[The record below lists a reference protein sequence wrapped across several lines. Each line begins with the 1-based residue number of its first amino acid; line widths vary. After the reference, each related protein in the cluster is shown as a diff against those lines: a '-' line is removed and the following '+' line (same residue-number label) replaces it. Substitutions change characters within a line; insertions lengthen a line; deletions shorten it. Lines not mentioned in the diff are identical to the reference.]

1 MKTISN
7 YFNLKPAGI
16 LILILCMHSLILSG
30 ADLSGRKTGT
40 NDSVTYFT
48 YSGKITDSETKEPVA
63 FANVYLEGSSIGTVS
78 NLDGEFILKVPPT
91 MEEERLNISFVGYKT
106 YEISLED
113 LKTIK
118 NSISIVPDP
127 IPIQEVIIKT
137 GDPLELLRKAISRIS
152 QNYTLSPEMLTAFYR
167 ETVKQNRHYVAVS
180 EAVLDIYKSS
190 YKNYFESDRLK
201 IFKGRKSQDVKRMDT
216 ILFKL
221 QGGPKTSLL
230 LDVVKNPSTLL
241 SEDFFKYYDYKL
253 SGVINID
260 NRETFVIKFNQKNNV
275 DLPLY
280 QGNIYLDVN
289 NLAIARLDF
298 KICEKALADA
308 DNELVRK
315 KPVSMKVDVEDAK
328 YLANYREIDGKWHLN
343 HVRAEAKFKCK
354 WDKKLFRSVYTT
366 MLEMAVTDRDT
377 ANISKFKLRESAKIS
392 DVFVDQVNYFLD
404 KDYWGNY
411 NVIKPDESIEMAIA
425 RLNRRLVRNQ

>member
-1 MKTISN
+1 MKTQGN
-7 YFNLKPAGI
+7 YSNLKSAGI
-16 LILILCMHSLILSG
+16 LILMLCMHSIILSG
-30 ADLSGRKTGT
+30 SDLSGRNTGIR
-40 NDSVTYFT
+40 DSVPFYTYA
-48 YSGKITDSETKEPVA
+48 GKITDSETKEAIA

-78 NLDGEFILKVPPT
+78 NLDGEFILKVPLS
-91 MEEERLNISFVGYKT
+91 MKGEKLNISFVGYKT

-113 LKTIK
+113 LKEVENEI
-118 NSISIVPDP
+118 IIVPDP

-137 GDPLELLRKAISRIS
+137 GDPLELLRKAVARIGE
-152 QNYTLSPEMLTAFYR
+152 NYTVNPEMFTAFYR
-167 ETVKQNRHYVAVS
+167 ETIKQNRHYVAVS
-180 EAVLDIYKSS
+180 EAVLEIYKSS
-190 YKNYFESDRLK
+190 YKNYFDSDRLK
-201 IFKGRKSQDVKRMDT
+201 IYKGRKSQDVKRMDT

-230 LDVVKNPSTLL
+230 LDVVKNPSTIL

-253 SGVINID
+253 NGVINID
-260 NRETFVIKFNQKNNV
+260 NRETFVIRFNQKNNV

-289 NLAIARLDF
+289 NLAIARMDF
-298 KICEKALADA
+298 RISDKALAEA

-315 KPVSMKVDVEDAK
+315 KPVSMKVDVEDAR
-328 YLANYREIDGKWHLN
+328 YLANYREINGKWHLN

-377 ANISKFKLRESAKIS
+377 ANISKYKLKESAKIS
-392 DVFVDQVNYFLD
+392 DVFIDQVNYFLD
-404 KDYWGNY
+404 EDYWGEY
-411 NVIKPDESIEMAIA
+411 NVIKPDESIEMAIE
-425 RLNRRLVRNQ
+425 RLNRKLAKNQ

>member
-1 MKTISN
+1 MKTTSN
-7 YFNLKPAGI
+7 YLNLKTAGI

-30 ADLSGRKTGT
+30 ADLSGKKTGT
-40 NDSVTYFT
+40 NDSIPYYT
-48 YSGKITDSETKEPVA
+48 YSGKITDSETKEPLA

-78 NLDGEFILKVPPT
+78 NLDGEFIIKVPPA
-91 MEEERLNISFVGYKT
+91 MVKERLNISFVGYKT
-106 YEISLED
+106 YEIPLED
-113 LKTIK
+113 LKNIE

-137 GDPLELLRKAISRIS
+137 GDPLELLRKAIARIS
-152 QNYTLSPEMLTAFYR
+152 ENYTLNPEMLTAFYR

-190 YKNYFESDRLK
+190 YKNYFDADRLK
-201 IFKGRKSQDVKRMDT
+201 IYKGRKSQDVKRMDT

-253 SGVINID
+253 SGVINVD
-260 NRETFVIKFNQKNNV
+260 NRETFVIKFDQKINV

-280 QGNIYLDVN
+280 QGNIYLDAN
-289 NLAIARLDF
+289 NLAITRLDF
-298 KICEKALADA
+298 RISDKALDKA

-315 KPVSMKVDVEDAK
+315 KPVSMKVDVEDAR

-377 ANISKFKLRESAKIS
+377 ANISKYKYRESAKIS

-404 KDYWGNY
+404 EDYWGKY

-425 RLNRRLVRNQ
+425 RLNRRLARSQ

>member
-1 MKTISN
+1 MKTKSN
-7 YFNLKPAGI
+7 YFNLKSAGI
-16 LILILCMHSLILSG
+16 LMLILCMHGLTLSG
-30 ADLSGRKTGT
+30 SDLSGKKGGI
-40 NDSVTYFT
+40 NDSVPYYTYT
-48 YSGKITDSETKEPVA
+48 GKITDSETKEPVA

-78 NLDGEFILKVPPT
+78 NLDGEFIIKVPST
-91 MEEERLNISFVGYKT
+91 IGEETLNISFVGYKT
-106 YEISLED
+106 YEISLEH
-113 LKTIK
+113 LKK
-118 NSISIVPDP
+118 DDNSISIVPDP
-127 IPIQEVIIKT
+127 IPIQEVIIRT
-137 GDPLELLRKAISRIS
+137 GDPLELIRKAISRIDE
-152 QNYTLSPEMLTAFYR
+152 NYPLNPEMLTAFYR
-167 ETVKQNRHYVAVS
+167 ETVKKNRHYVAVS

-190 YKNYFESDRLK
+190 YKNYFDSDRLK
-201 IFKGRKSQDVKRMDT
+201 IYKGRKSHDVKRMDT

-253 SGVINID
+253 TGVINID
-260 NRETFVIKFNQKNNV
+260 NRETFVIKFDQKNNV

-280 QGNIYLDVN
+280 QGNIYLDAK

-298 KICEKALADA
+298 RISEKALDEA

-315 KPVSMKVDVEDAK
+315 KPFSMKVDVEDAK
-328 YLANYREIDGKWHLN
+328 YLANYREIDGKWQLN

-377 ANISKFKLRESAKIS
+377 SNISKFKLRESAKIS
-392 DVFVDQVNYFLD
+392 DVFVDQVNYFMD
-404 KDYWGNY
+404 EDYWGKY
-411 NVIKPDESIEMAIA
+411 NVIKPDESIEIAIA
-425 RLNRRLVRNQ
+425 RLNRRLARNQ

>member
-1 MKTISN
+1 MKTTSN
-7 YFNLKPAGI
+7 YFNLKSAGI
-16 LILILCMHSLILSG
+16 LMLILCMQSLILSA
-30 ADLSGRKTGT
+30 ADLSGKKTGI
-40 NDSVTYFT
+40 NDSVSYFS
-48 YSGKITDSETKEPVA
+48 YSGKITDNETKEPVA

-91 MEEERLNISFVGYKT
+91 MREKILNISFVGYKT

-113 LKTIK
+113 LKK
-118 NSISIVPDP
+118 VENSISIVPDP

-137 GDPLELLRKAISRIS
+137 GDPLELLRKAIARIGE
-152 QNYTLSPEMLTAFYR
+152 NYTTNPEMLTAFYR
-167 ETVKQNRHYVAVS
+167 ETIKQNRHYVAVS

-190 YKNYFESDRLK
+190 YKNFFDADRLK
-201 IFKGRKSQDVKRMDT
+201 IYKGRKSQDVKRMDT

-230 LDVVKNPSTLL
+230 MDVVKNPSTLL

-280 QGNIYLDVN
+280 QGNIYLDAN

-298 KICEKALADA
+298 RISDKALAEA

-328 YLANYREIDGKWHLN
+328 YLANYREINGKWHLN

-377 ANISKFKLRESAKIS
+377 ATISKFKLRESAKIS

-404 KDYWGNY
+404 EDYWGKY

-425 RLNRRLVRNQ
+425 RLNRKLARNQ

>member
-1 MKTISN
+1 MKTIIS
-7 YFNLKPAGI
+7 YFNLKTTGI
-16 LILILCMHSLILSG
+16 LILILCMHSIVLSG
-30 ADLSGRKTGT
+30 SDLSGRKVET
-40 NDSVTYFT
+40 NDSIPYFT

-63 FANVYLEGSSIGTVS
+63 FANVYLEESSIGTVS
-78 NLDGEFILKVPPT
+78 NLDGEFILKVPST
-91 MEEERLNISFVGYKT
+91 MQEEKLNISFVGYKT

-113 LKTIK
+113 LKKVT

-127 IPIQEVIIKT
+127 IPIQEVIIRT
-137 GDPLELLRKAISRIS
+137 GDPLELLRKAISRIG

-190 YKNYFESDRLK
+190 YKNYFDADRLK

-253 SGVINID
+253 NGVINID

-280 QGNIYLDVN
+280 QGNIYLDAN

-298 KICEKALADA
+298 RISEKALGDA

-315 KPVSMKVDVEDAK
+315 KPVRMKVDVEDAK
-328 YLANYREIDGKWHLN
+328 YLANYREINGKWHLN

-392 DVFVDQVNYFLD
+392 DVFVDQVNYFMD
-404 KDYWGNY
+404 DDYWGKY
-411 NVIKPDESIEMAIA
+411 NVIKPDESIEIAIA
-425 RLNRRLVRNQ
+425 RLNRRLARNR

>member
-1 MKTISN
+1 
-7 YFNLKPAGI
+7 
-16 LILILCMHSLILSG
+16 MHSIILSG
-30 ADLSGRKTGT
+30 SDLSGSNTGIR
-40 NDSVTYFT
+40 DSVPYFT
-48 YSGKITDSETKEPVA
+48 YIGKITDSETKEAVA

-78 NLDGEFILKVPPT
+78 NLDGEFILKVPLS
-91 MEEERLNISFVGYKT
+91 MGGEKLNVSFVGYKT

-113 LKTIK
+113 LKEVK
-118 NSISIVPDP
+118 NEISIVPDP

-137 GDPLELLRKAISRIS
+137 GDPLELLRKAITRIGE
-152 QNYTLSPEMLTAFYR
+152 NYSVNPEMLTAFYR
-167 ETVKQNRHYVAVS
+167 ETIKQNRHYVAVS
-180 EAVLDIYKSS
+180 EAVLEIYKSS
-190 YKNYFESDRLK
+190 YKNYFDSDRLK
-201 IFKGRKSQDVKRMDT
+201 IYKGRKSQDVKKMDT
-216 ILFKL
+216 VLFKL
-221 QGGPKTSLL
+221 QGGPRTSLL

-253 SGVINID
+253 NGVINID
-260 NRETFVIKFNQKNNV
+260 NRETYVIRFNQKNNV

-289 NLAIARLDF
+289 NLAIARMDF
-298 KICEKALADA
+298 RISDKAIAEA

-328 YLANYREIDGKWHLN
+328 YLANYREINGKWHLN

-377 ANISKFKLRESAKIS
+377 ANINKYKPKESAKIS
-392 DVFVDQVNYFLD
+392 DVFIDQVNYFLD
-404 KDYWGNY
+404 EDYWGEY
-411 NVIKPDESIEMAIA
+411 NVIKPDESIEMAIE
-425 RLNRRLVRNQ
+425 RLNRKLAKNQ

>member
-1 MKTISN
+1 MKTTSN
-7 YFNLKPAGI
+7 YLNLKTAGI

-30 ADLSGRKTGT
+30 ADLSGKKTGT
-40 NDSVTYFT
+40 NDSIPYYT
-48 YSGKITDSETKEPVA
+48 YSGKITDSETKEPLA

-78 NLDGEFILKVPPT
+78 NLDGEFIIKVPPA
-91 MEEERLNISFVGYKT
+91 MVKERLNISFVGYKT
-106 YEISLED
+106 YEIPLED
-113 LKTIK
+113 LKNIE

-137 GDPLELLRKAISRIS
+137 GDPLELLRKAIARIS
-152 QNYTLSPEMLTAFYR
+152 ENYTLNPEMLTAFYR

-190 YKNYFESDRLK
+190 YKNYFDADRLK
-201 IFKGRKSQDVKRMDT
+201 IYKGRKSQDVKRMDT

-253 SGVINID
+253 SGVINVD
-260 NRETFVIKFNQKNNV
+260 NRETFVIKFDQKNNV

-280 QGNIYLDVN
+280 QGNIYLDAN
-289 NLAIARLDF
+289 NLAITRLDF
-298 KICEKALADA
+298 RISDKALDKA

-315 KPVSMKVDVEDAK
+315 KPVSMKVDVEDAR

-377 ANISKFKLRESAKIS
+377 ANISKYKYRESAKIS

-404 KDYWGNY
+404 EDYWGKY

-425 RLNRRLVRNQ
+425 RLNRRLARSQ

>member
-1 MKTISN
+1 MKTQGN
-7 YFNLKPAGI
+7 YSNLKSAGI
-16 LILILCMHSLILSG
+16 LILMLFMHSIILSSS
-30 ADLSGRKTGT
+30 DLSSSNTGIR
-40 NDSVTYFT
+40 DSVRFYTYA
-48 YSGKITDSETKEPVA
+48 GKITDSETKEAVA

-78 NLDGEFILKVPPT
+78 NLDGEFVLKVPLSLKG
-91 MEEERLNISFVGYKT
+91 EKLNISFVGYKT

-113 LKTIK
+113 LKEVENEIR
-118 NSISIVPDP
+118 IVPDP

-137 GDPLELLRKAISRIS
+137 GDPLELLRKAIARIGE
-152 QNYTLSPEMLTAFYR
+152 NYTINPEMLTAFYR
-167 ETVKQNRHYVAVS
+167 ETIKQNRHYVAVS
-180 EAVLDIYKSS
+180 EAVLEIYKSS
-190 YKNYFESDRLK
+190 YKNYFDSDRLK
-201 IFKGRKSQDVKRMDT
+201 IYKGRKSQDVKKMDT

-253 SGVINID
+253 NGIINID
-260 NRETFVIKFNQKNNV
+260 NRETFVIRFNQKNNV

-289 NLAIARLDF
+289 NLAIARMDF
-298 KICEKALADA
+298 RISDKALAEA

-328 YLANYREIDGKWHLN
+328 YLANYREINGKWHLN

-366 MLEMAVTDRDT
+366 MLEMAITDRDT
-377 ANISKFKLRESAKIS
+377 TNISKYKLKESAKIS
-392 DVFVDQVNYFLD
+392 DVFIDQVNYFLD
-404 KDYWGNY
+404 EDYWGEY

-425 RLNRRLVRNQ
+425 RLNRKLAKNQ

>member
-1 MKTISN
+1 MKTTSN
-7 YFNLKPAGI
+7 YFNLKSTGI
-16 LILILCMHSLILSG
+16 LLLILCMQGLILSG
-30 ADLSGRKTGT
+30 ADFSGRKTGT
-40 NDSVTYFT
+40 NDSIPYFT
-48 YSGKITDSETKEPVA
+48 YSGKITDSETNEPVA

-78 NLDGEFILKVPPT
+78 NLDGEFIIKVPSA

-113 LKTIK
+113 LKK
-118 NSISIVPDP
+118 VSNSIGIVPDP
-127 IPIQEVIIKT
+127 IPIQEVIIRT
-137 GDPLELLRKAISRIS
+137 GDPLELLRKAIARIGE
-152 QNYTLSPEMLTAFYR
+152 NYTLNPEMLTAFYR
-167 ETVKQNRHYVAVS
+167 ETIKQNRHYVAVS

-190 YKNYFESDRLK
+190 YKNYFDADRLK
-201 IFKGRKSQDVKRMDT
+201 IYKGRKSQDVKRMDT

-241 SEDFFKYYDYKL
+241 SEEFFKYYDYKL
-253 SGVINID
+253 TGVINID

-280 QGNIYLDVN
+280 QGNIYLDAN
-289 NLAIARLDF
+289 SLAIARLDF
-298 KICEKALADA
+298 RISEKALADA

-328 YLANYREIDGKWHLN
+328 YLANYREINGKWHLN

-366 MLEMAVTDRDT
+366 MLEMAITDRDT
-377 ANISKFKLRESAKIS
+377 TNINKFKLRESAKIS
-392 DVFVDQVNYFLD
+392 DVFVDQVNYFMD
-404 KDYWGNY
+404 EDYWGKY

-425 RLNRRLVRNQ
+425 RLNRRLARNQ

>member
-1 MKTISN
+1 MKTINEILS
-7 YFNLKPAGI
+7 LKAAGI
-16 LILILCMHSLILSG
+16 LIIALCVNSIMLSG
-30 ADLSGRKTGT
+30 ADSFGGKSGIY
-40 NDSVTYFT
+40 DSVPYYT
-48 YSGKITDSETKEPVA
+48 YSGKILDSETKDPVA

-78 NLDGEFILKVPPT
+78 NLDGEFILKVPST
-91 MEEERLNISFVGYKT
+91 MGEEKLNISFVGYKT

-113 LKTIK
+113 LKK
-118 NSISIVPDP
+118 AENSISIVPDP

-137 GDPLELLRKAISRIS
+137 GDPLELLRKAISRIGE
-152 QNYTLSPEMLTAFYR
+152 NYTINPEMLTAFYR
-167 ETVKQNRHYVAVS
+167 ETIQQNRHYVAVS
-180 EAVLDIYKSS
+180 EAVLDIYKSG
-190 YKNYFESDRLK
+190 YKNYFDADRLK
-201 IFKGRKSQDVKRMDT
+201 IYKGRKSQDVRRMDT

-260 NRETFVIKFNQKNNV
+260 NRETFVIRFTQKNNV

-280 QGNIYLDVN
+280 QGNIFLDAN

-298 KICEKALADA
+298 RISDKALAEA

-328 YLANYREIDGKWHLN
+328 YLANYREINGKWHLN
-343 HVRAEAKFKCK
+343 HIRAEAKFKCK

-377 ANISKFKLRESAKIS
+377 ANISKYKSKESAKIS
-392 DVFVDQVNYFLD
+392 DVFIDQVNYFLD
-404 KDYWGNY
+404 EDYWGNY

-425 RLNRRLVRNQ
+425 RLNRKLAKN

>member
-1 MKTISN
+1 MKTTSN
-7 YFNLKPAGI
+7 YLNLKTSGI
-16 LILILCMHSLILSG
+16 LILILCVHSLILSG
-30 ADLSGRKTGT
+30 ADLSGKKTGT
-40 NDSVTYFT
+40 NDSIPYLT

-63 FANVYLEGSSIGTVS
+63 FANVYVEGSGIGTVS
-78 NLDGEFILKVPPT
+78 NLDGEFIIKVPPT
-91 MEEERLNISFVGYKT
+91 MGEEILNISFVGYKT
-106 YEISLED
+106 YEIPLGD
-113 LKTIK
+113 LKNIK

-137 GDPLELLRKAISRIS
+137 GDPLELLRKAIARIND
-152 QNYTLSPEMLTAFYR
+152 NYPLNPEMLTAFYR

-180 EAVLDIYKSS
+180 EAVLDMYKSS
-190 YKNYFESDRLK
+190 YKNFFDADRLK
-201 IFKGRKSQDVKRMDT
+201 IYKGRKSQDVKRMDT

-253 SGVINID
+253 NGVINID
-260 NRETFVIKFNQKNNV
+260 NRETFVIRFDQKNKV

-280 QGNIYLDVN
+280 QGNIYLDAN

-298 KICEKALADA
+298 RISDKAIDEA

-315 KPVSMKVDVEDAK
+315 KPFSMKVDVEDAK
-328 YLANYREIDGKWHLN
+328 YLASYREINGKWHLN

-377 ANISKFKLRESAKIS
+377 ANISKFKYRESAKIS
-392 DVFVDQVNYFLD
+392 DVFVDEVNYFLD
-404 KDYWGNY
+404 EDYWGKY

-425 RLNRRLVRNQ
+425 RLNRRFARNQ